1 MSKGRL
7 RNLEMCFF
15 WRRNG
20 EVKKKKERH
29 AKVGGK
35 NSAPTLKTQQVA
47 E

>member
-1 MSKGRL
+1 MVKK
-7 RNLEMCFF
+7 EKMKK
-15 WRRNG
+15 
-20 EVKKKKERH
+20 EAKAKKKKERQ